1 MESKF
6 KRIFITGAS
15 GTGKTTVANFI
26 AGNYKLP
33 FISTSAKE
41 IWPKFGFQDHKS
53 AHRHSCYDPR
63 IGNQYQ
69 HEVFKQRVSALEGK
83 KTFVSDRSPFDNY
96 AYYLMQI
103 GYMNGSFENE
113 IFRVMCEDHLYLA
126 DALIFLRYPE
136 NLELEN
142 DGFRIVNPDYQR
154 MVDSTIDLVVKKLLK
169 HNMPVLEINTWDM
182 EEKEFQLNTFLTGS
196 H

>member
-15 GTGKTTVANFI
+15 GTGKTTLANTISKEF
-26 AGNYKLP
+26 NLP

-41 IWPKFGFQDHKS
+41 IWPKFGFKDHQS

-63 IGNQYQ
+63 VGNQYQ
-69 HEVFKQRVSALEGK
+69 HEVFKQRISALEGK
-83 KTFVSDRSPFDNY
+83 KKFVSDRSPFDNY

-113 IFRVMCEDHLYLA
+113 IFRVMCQDHLYLA
-126 DALIFLRYPE
+126 DALIFLRYPDT
-136 NLELEN
+136 LELKN
-142 DGFRIVNPDYQR
+142 DGARIINPDYQR
-154 MVDSTIDLVVKKLLK
+154 MVDSTINLVVKKLLR
-169 HNMPVLEINTWDM
+169 HSLPILEINTWDLT
-182 EEKEFQLNTFLTGS
+182 EKSKMLGDFLS
-196 H
+196 NE